1 MKPSISSSPSLTQIL
16 IYALILYLTP
26 TIISDGNETDHEAL
40 LKIKSLVTYDPY
52 GALSS
57 WNNSFHFCE
66 WDHVY
71 CGKRH
76 KRVTNISLESNGL
89 EGSLSPYVGNLSF
102 LRRLSLSNNSFQ
114 GTIPHE
120 LGRLSRLRFLRLYLN
135 EFSGVIPSN
144 ISGCINLEKIG
155 LSCNELVGSIPKEI
169 SFLSKLNFLSLNN
182 NKLTGGIPPFLGNLT
197 SMEYFSVVDNPFGG
211 RIPHTLGHLKS
222 LKGIYLGVCNLS
234 GTIPDSLYNLS
245 LLTDISLPHNQLTGS
260 IHTAIGVMLPYL
272 VFLQLWGNQ
281 LTGPLPPSISNCSKL
296 SYFEVFENKFS
307 GKLTIDFSKLRG
319 IYYINLRDNLFG
331 SNDPDEMKFID
342 SLKNCTGLMKVE
354 FGNCNFQGVIPWSI
368 GNLSSQLNYLRLY
381 GNQLYGD
388 LPTSIG
394 NLIGLETLSLGG
406 NQFTG
411 NIPSTI
417 GNLQKLE
424 VIDLSN
430 NQLSGQIP
438 NAMGNLSSLTKLDL
452 SSNMLEGVIPSS
464 LGNCQHLLDLYI
476 DDNRLN
482 GKIPT
487 KLLQLSSLS
496 ITLNLS
502 KNNLFGSLPTEV
514 GDLKMLTALD
524 LSYNNLSGFIPTSLG
539 DCGSLLRLFLKGNV
553 FQGTIP
559 SSLSSLKGLL
569 ELDISN
575 NNLSGQ
581 IPNFLELLKL
591 EHLNLSYNDLEG
603 EIPMVG
609 VFANKRAFSVMGNS
623 RLCGGIVELGLPK
636 CKKTKKYAKKFPLF
650 VIFILIA
657 SILFTITCLAYV
669 WCKKKRKGQISRT
682 STGKGFITVSY
693 NQLLKATNGFS
704 ESNLIGKGG
713 FSSVYKAI
721 LNEDD
726 DTFVA
731 VKVLHLQN
739 QGAQRSFT
747 RECEVWRNIRH
758 RNLLKIITSCSSVD
772 FQGNDFKALVYE
784 FMPNGSLHDW
794 LHSSESTSRLSIL
807 QIMKIFMDIAYALD
821 YIHNHSLPSL
831 VHGDLKP
838 SNVLLDDDMVAHVG
852 DFGLAR
858 FIETTSFQNSSTG
871 IRGTIGYAAPEYGVG
886 SEMTS
891 KGDVYSFGIL
901 VLEVM
906 TGKKPTD
913 EIFKEGLSLHKCASM
928 ALQDNNL
935 TDIIDVN
942 LINVHLEE
950 AEVVNEIREEANMK
964 TIIEECVVS
973 TIKIGVSCSLDS
985 PTQRMDIKN
994 VVHELQHI
1002 LNTLQNI

>member
-1 MKPSISSSPSLTQIL
+1 MKPSISSSSSATHFL
-16 IYALILYLTP
+16 IFGVVIYLSSN
-26 TIISDGNETDHEAL
+26 IISGGNETDHEAL
-40 LKIKSLVTYDPY
+40 LKIRSLVVDPY
-52 GALSS
+52 GALST

-76 KRVTNISLESNGL
+76 RRVTYIELESNGL
-89 EGSLSPYVGNLSF
+89 TGSLSPYVGNLSF
-102 LRRLSLSNNSFQ
+102 LRMLSLYNNSFQ
-114 GTIPHE
+114 GAIPHE
-120 LGRLSRLRFLRLYLN
+120 LGRLSRLRFLRLYQN
-135 EFSGVIPSN
+135 KFSGVIPSN
-144 ISGCINLEKIG
+144 ISGCLNLEKIG
-155 LSCNELVGSIPKEI
+155 LTSNELVGSIPKEI
-169 SFLSKLNFLSLNN
+169 SFLSKLTFLGLDY

-197 SMEYFSVVDNPFGG
+197 SMEALSVVNNPFGG
-211 RIPHTLGHLKS
+211 SIPHTLGHLKI
-222 LKGIYLGVCNLS
+222 LKGLYLGGCSLS

-245 LLTDISLPHNQLTGS
+245 LLTQIDLSENQLTGS
-260 IHTAIGVMLPYL
+260 LHTAIGEMLPRL
-272 VFLQLWGNQ
+272 VFLQLRNNQ
-281 LTGPLPPSISNCSKL
+281 LSGPLPPSISNCSRL
-296 SYFEVFENKFS
+296 THFEVFENKFS
-307 GKLTIDFSKLRG
+307 GKLKIDFSKLRD
-319 IYYINLRDNLFG
+319 IYFISLAKNNFG
-331 SNDPDEMKFID
+331 TKEPDEMNFID
-342 SLKNCTGLMKVE
+342 SLKNCSKLVTLG
-354 FGNCNFQGVIPWSI
+354 FSNCNFQGVLPWSI
-368 GNLSSQLNYLRLY
+368 GNLSSQLKHLVSNRNQFH
-381 GNQLYGD
+381 GN

-394 NLIGLETLSLGG
+394 NLVGLEVLGLGG
-406 NQFTG
+406 NQFAG

-417 GNLQKLE
+417 GNLQNLGVLYLAE
-424 VIDLSN
+424 N
-430 NQLSGQIP
+430 RLSGQIP
-438 NAMGNLSSLTKLDL
+438 DAMGNLSSLTKLDL

-464 LGNCQHLLDLYI
+464 LGNCHRLLILYI

-514 GDLKMLTALD
+514 GDLKMLTALA

-539 DCGSLLRLFLKGNV
+539 DCGSLLSLSLKGNL

-581 IPNFLELLKL
+581 IPKFLTLLKL

-609 VFANKRAFSVMGNS
+609 VFANESAFSVIGNS
-623 RLCGGIVELGLPK
+623 RLCGGIVELGLPR

-657 SILFTITCLAYV
+657 SILITITCLAYV
-669 WCKKKRKGQISRT
+669 WCKKKRKSQISQT
-682 STGKGFITVSY
+682 TTGNGFITVSY
-693 NQLLKATNGFS
+693 SQLLKATNGFS

-713 FSSVYKAI
+713 FSSVYKGL

-731 VKVLHLQN
+731 VKVLRLQN
-739 QGAQRSFT
+739 QGAQRSFM
-747 RECEVWRNIRH
+747 RECEAWRNIRH

-772 FQGNDFKALVYE
+772 FQGNDFKALIYE

-794 LHSSESTSRLSIL
+794 LHSSESTSRLSLL
-807 QIMKIFMDIAYALD
+807 QIMKILMDIAYALV
-821 YIHNHSLPSL
+821 YIHNYSLPSL

-858 FIETTSFQNSSTG
+858 FLGTTSYQSSSTG
-871 IRGTIGYAAPEYGVG
+871 IRGTIGYVAPEYGAG

-891 KGDVYSFGIL
+891 SGDVYSFGIL

-906 TGKKPTD
+906 TGKMPTD

-928 ALQDNNL
+928 ALQDNIV

-942 LINVHLEE
+942 MINVYLEE
-950 AEVVNEIREEANMK
+950 GEVVNEIREEANMK

-973 TIKIGVSCSLDS
+973 TVKIGVSCSMDS
-985 PTQRMDIKN
+985 LTQRTNIKN

-1002 LNTLQNI
+1002 FNTLQNI

>member
-1 MKPSISSSPSLTQIL
+1 MKPTISSSSSPTHFL
-16 IYALILYLTP
+16 IYALVIYLTP
-26 TIISDGNETDHEAL
+26 TFISGGNETDHEAL

-57 WNNSFHFCE
+57 WNNSFHFCD

-71 CGKRH
+71 CGKQHR
-76 KRVTNISLESNGL
+76 RVTYIELESNGV
-89 EGSLSPYVGNLSF
+89 EGYLSPYVGNLSF
-102 LRRLSLSNNSFQ
+102 LHMLSLGNNSFQ
-114 GTIPHE
+114 GTIPQE
-120 LGRLSRLRFLRLYLN
+120 LGRLSRLRSLYLYRN
-135 EFSGVIPSN
+135 KFSGVIPAN
-144 ISGCINLEKIG
+144 ISGCFNLVGIG
-155 LSCNELVGSIPKEI
+155 LASNELVGSIPKEI
-169 SFLSKLNFLSLNN
+169 SYLSKLAFLSLFY

-197 SMEYFSVVDNPFGG
+197 SMEVFSVAGNPLSG
-211 RIPHTLGHLKS
+211 RIPHTLGNLKS
-222 LKGIYLGVCNLS
+222 MKILYLGGCNLS

-245 LLTDISLPHNQLTGS
+245 LLTNISLADNQLTGS
-260 IHTAIGVMLPYL
+260 LHTAVGGMLPRL
-272 VFLQLWGNQ
+272 VSLGLRNNQ
-281 LTGPLPPSISNCSKL
+281 LSGPLPPSISNCSRL
-296 SYFEVFENKFS
+296 ISFEAVANKFS
-307 GKLTIDFSKLRG
+307 GKLTINFSKLRD
-319 IYYINLRDNLFG
+319 IYYISLSQNNFG
-331 SNDPDEMKFID
+331 SNEPDEMKFID
-342 SLKNCTGLMKVE
+342 SLKNCTKLLKL
-354 FGNCNFQGVIPWSI
+354 NLAYCNFQGVLPWSI
-368 GNLSSQLNYLRLY
+368 GNLSSQLNFLNFNR
-381 GNQLYGD
+381 NQLTGN

-394 NLIGLETLSLGG
+394 NLVGLEALVLGG
-406 NQFTG
+406 NQFAG

-417 GNLQKLE
+417 GNLQNLG
-424 VIDLSN
+424 VLVLSF

-438 NAMGNLSSLTKLDL
+438 YAMGNLSSLTILYL

-464 LGNCQHLLDLYI
+464 LGNCHYLLDLYI

-496 ITLNLS
+496 ITLDLS

-539 DCGSLLRLFLKGNV
+539 DCGSLSSLSLKGNL

-569 ELDISN
+569 ELDISK
-575 NNLSGQ
+575 NNLTGQ
-581 IPNFLELLKL
+581 IPKFLQNLKL
-591 EHLNLSYNDLEG
+591 EHLNLSYNDFEG

-609 VFANKRAFSVMGNS
+609 VFANVSAFSVLENS

-636 CKKTKKYAKKFPLF
+636 CKKTKKYSKKFPLF

-669 WCKKKRKGQISRT
+669 WCKKKRKSQTSQT
-682 STGKGFITVSY
+682 STRKGFITVSY
-693 NQLLKATNGFS
+693 SQLLKATNGFS
-704 ESNLIGKGG
+704 ESNLIGTGG

-721 LNEDD
+721 LNEDY

-747 RECEVWRNIRH
+747 RECEAWRNIRH

-794 LHSSESTSRLSIL
+794 MHSSESASRLSIL
-807 QIMKIFMDIAYALD
+807 QIMKIFMDIAHALD

-858 FIETTSFQNSSTG
+858 FLGTTSFQNSSTG
-871 IRGTIGYAAPEYGVG
+871 IRGTIGYVAPEYGVG

-891 KGDVYSFGIL
+891 SGDVYSFGIL

-928 ALQDNNL
+928 ALQDNIV

-942 LINVHLEE
+942 MINVYLEE
-950 AEVVNEIREEANMK
+950 AEFVNEIREEENMK

-973 TIKIGVSCSLDS
+973 TVKIGVSCSMDS